1 MLVLI
6 TYDVRTDTGEGQR
19 RLRRVAKVCE
29 NYGQRVQD
37 SVFECLVDPEQWI
50 KVKNRLTKEIK
61 LDEDSLRF
69 YFLGKNWQLRV
80 EHVGL
85 TVLSA
90 YPKRTFFTSE
100 VSELRVGVLSY
111 FQGYTT
117 AVAQL
122 FLYLM
127 MRSPPA
133 RGRGLK
139 RAYIYET

>member
-80 EHVGL
+80 EHVGVK
-85 TVLSA
+85 TA
-90 YPKRTFFTSE
+90 YNPE
-100 VSELRVGVLSY
+100 EPL
-111 FQGYTT
+111 
-117 AVAQL
+117 VA
-122 FLYLM
+122 
-127 MRSPPA
+127 
-133 RGRGLK
+133 
-139 RAYIYET
+139 